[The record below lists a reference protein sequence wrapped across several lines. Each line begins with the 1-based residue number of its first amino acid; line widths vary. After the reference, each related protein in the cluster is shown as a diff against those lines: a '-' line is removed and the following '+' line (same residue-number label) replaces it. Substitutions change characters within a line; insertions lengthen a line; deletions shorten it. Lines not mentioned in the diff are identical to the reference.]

1 MPARSSTAT
10 PVPRP
15 DTALVRRARPLVSD
29 RLFAAFDIGLVF
41 ALALGLALWQLIV
54 VRRSIAK
61 DRDAAT
67 RRPPDEPAA

>member
-1 MPARSSTAT
+1 M
-10 PVPRP
+10 
-15 DTALVRRARPLVSD
+15 SD

-61 DRDAAT
+61 DRDDAA
-67 RRPPDEPAA
+67 RRPPDDPAG

>member
-1 MPARSSTAT
+1 M
-10 PVPRP
+10 
-15 DTALVRRARPLVSD
+15 SD

-61 DRDAAT
+61 DRNDAA
-67 RRPPDEPAA
+67 RRPPDDPTG